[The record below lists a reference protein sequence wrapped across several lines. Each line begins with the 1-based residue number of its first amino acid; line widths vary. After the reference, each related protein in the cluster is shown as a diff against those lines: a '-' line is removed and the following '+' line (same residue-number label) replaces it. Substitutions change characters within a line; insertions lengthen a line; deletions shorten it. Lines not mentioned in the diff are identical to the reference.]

1 MLHKTFLIHLKTRLE
16 VASRAKSFWKF
27 CLIVSTQDL
36 LSDVFGLHGLIR
48 NLLGLQDNMQ
58 EYLMLTYNKR
68 WDLSLIRLES
78 PKTNIQCVYL
88 EKEIR

>member
-1 MLHKTFLIHLKTRLE
+1 M
-16 VASRAKSFWKF
+16 
-27 CLIVSTQDL
+27 STQDL